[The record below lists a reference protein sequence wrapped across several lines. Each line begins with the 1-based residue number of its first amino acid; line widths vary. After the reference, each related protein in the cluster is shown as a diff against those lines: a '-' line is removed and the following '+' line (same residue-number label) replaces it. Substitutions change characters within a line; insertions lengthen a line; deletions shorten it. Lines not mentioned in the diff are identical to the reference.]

1 MNRNELI
8 TTINDLFDQLNN
20 LRSRNEYLE
29 NNHMFYETQNT
40 CECEIKTDL
49 DRILIKYAKEHLYE
63 DVMRSWCSKVD
74 VWEDSETHETI
85 IETYDDWFNNKIY
98 REHIPEYM
106 SVEEVKNIVFDKA
119 FKEYEEEREK
129 ALKEFESKKQEKE
142 ADNQ

>member
-1 MNRNELI
+1 MDRNKLI
-8 TTINDLFDQLNN
+8 TTINDLFDQINN

-63 DVMRSWCSKVD
+63 DVMRSWCSEVD

-119 FKEYEEEREK
+119 LKEYEENKER
-129 ALKEFESKKQEKE
+129 ALKEFKE
-142 ADNQ
+142 NERKNGGK